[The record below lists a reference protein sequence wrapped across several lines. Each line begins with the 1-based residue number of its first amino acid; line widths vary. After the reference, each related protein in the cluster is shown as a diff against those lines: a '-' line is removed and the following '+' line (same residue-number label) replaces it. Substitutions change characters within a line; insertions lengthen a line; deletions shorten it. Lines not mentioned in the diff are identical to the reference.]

1 MNFCVYLSLD
11 ILESQQNQLTKEQ
24 GISMFG
30 GSWDLISEK
39 KARDNGEGTITGQ
52 KLKFK
57 LNSVTNKKG
66 AKNCGRKGRWE
77 AHL

>member
-1 MNFCVYLSLD
+1 MCELLCLSFIRYLRKSAKPVNERTRD
-11 ILESQQNQLTKEQ
+11 IYV
-24 GISMFG
+24 G

-39 KARDNGEGTITGQ
+39 KARENGEGTITGQ

-66 AKNCGRKGRWE
+66 AKNCGRK
-77 AHL
+77 

>member
-11 ILESQQNQLTKEQ
+11 IFESQQNQLTKEQ
-24 GISMFG
+24 GDIYVG

-39 KARDNGEGTITGQ
+39 KARENGVGTITGQ

-57 LNSVTNKKG
+57 LNSVTNKK
-66 AKNCGRKGRWE
+66 AKNCGRT
-77 AHL
+77 

>member
-1 MNFCVYLSLD
+1 M
-11 ILESQQNQLTKEQ
+11 
-24 GISMFG
+24 
-30 GSWDLISEK
+30 ISEK